1 MLYGKETERLGKSYI
16 IKLVTIKLFET
27 GTLLRVKGGA
37 MNNDTKTTDSDWDFP
52 KQNKING
59 HLITA
64 LECYGILC
72 SGSN

>member
-1 MLYGKETERLGKSYI
+1 M
-16 IKLVTIKLFET
+16 TIKLFET

-37 MNNDTKTTDSDWDFP
+37 MNTDTKTTDSHWDFP

-59 HLITA
+59 HLIIA
-64 LECYGILC
+64 DLECYGILC

>member
-1 MLYGKETERLGKSYI
+1 
-16 IKLVTIKLFET
+16 
-27 GTLLRVKGGA
+27 

-72 SGSN
+72 SGSD